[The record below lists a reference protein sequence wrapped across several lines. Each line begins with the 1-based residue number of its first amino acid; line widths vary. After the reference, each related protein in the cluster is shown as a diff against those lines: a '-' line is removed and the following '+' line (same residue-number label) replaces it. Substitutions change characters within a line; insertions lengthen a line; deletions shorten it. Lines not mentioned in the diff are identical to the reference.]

1 MQLSKTVKKVV
12 LLSALFLNFNF
23 SGFSQL
29 ANQADSLLNKQVA
42 EQNFSGTLLLA
53 KNGKII
59 FHKSPGFADLDAKVN
74 LTDKTRFSI
83 GSINKFITAALI
95 MKLEEEGKLSIDATI
110 DTYIQEYKIPNGNKI
125 TLKHLLTHSAGLG
138 DYMGTPEH
146 EKMSGGNSSI
156 DELVAIIAKQP
167 LEFQEP
173 GSKNEYS
180 NSGFIVLGKIIEMLE
195 KKTYFQALTDRLL
208 KPYKITTGTF
218 TINLKD
224 SKGFAKGYTAEQPGK
239 WIAQTDIIPPS
250 SDGGLFI
257 TATDFLKL
265 DQAIFNGNFLTKA
278 SITKMTTP
286 SGKGGYGLA
295 TIITKLPNGNGY
307 GHNGGMPGYE
317 AEYRHFFIGKDEYTV
332 IIFANRDRQAIPFLR
347 EVNKLLVKIGI

>member
-1 MQLSKTVKKVV
+1 MQFSKKSKYY
-12 LLSALFLNFNF
+12 LLISLLTLNFNF
-23 SGFSQL
+23 FAYSQL
-29 ANQADSLLNKQVA
+29 ATQADSLLNKQIA
-42 EQNFSGTLLLA
+42 ELNFSGTLLLA

-59 FHKSPGFADLDAKVN
+59 FHKSPGFADLDAKVS
-74 LTDKTRFSI
+74 LTDNTRFSI

-110 DTYIQEYKIPNGNKI
+110 DTYIQEFKIPNGNKI
-125 TLKHLLTHSAGLG
+125 TLKHLLTHSGGLG

-167 LEFQEP
+167 LEFPEP

-180 NSGFIVLGKIIEMLE
+180 NSGFIVLGKIIEKLE
-195 KKTYFQALTDRLL
+195 KKNYFQVLTDRIF
-208 KPYKITTGTF
+208 KPYKINTATF

-224 SKGFAKGYTAEQPGK
+224 SKGFAKGYLAEQPGK

-257 TATDFLKL
+257 TAKDFLKL
-265 DQAIFNGNFLTKA
+265 DQAIFNGNFISKE

-317 AEYRHFFIGKDEYTV
+317 ADYRHFYIGRDEYTV
-332 IIFANRDRQAIPFLR
+332 IIFANRDRQAIPLLR
-347 EVNKLLVKIGI
+347 EVNKLLVKIDS